1 MLMGMTRWQPDAGN
15 RLAQAAL
22 ELYAEHGFDAT
33 TSAAVAARAG
43 VTERTFFRHH
53 ADKREV
59 LFAGSTALQ
68 DVMVEAVVD
77 APRTETPL
85 EVLRVSVKA
94 AEALFPPIAQARL
107 RQSVIEA
114 APELVER
121 ELAKLE
127 ALSVALASALRD
139 RGVTPFVADIAARV
153 AVAVFKVAYGRWIEE
168 QERLNFSV
176 LVDLSFDELFTLVDG

>member
-1 MLMGMTRWQPDAGN
+1 MGPMTRWQPDAAN

-22 ELYAEHGFDAT
+22 DLYAEHGFDAT
-33 TSAAVAARAG
+33 TSAAIAARAG

-68 DVMVEAVVD
+68 DTMVD
-77 APRTETPL
+77 AVANAPDATEPL
-85 EVLRVSVKA
+85 QVLRASIKA
-94 AEALFPPIAQARL
+94 AEPLFPPVAQARL

-127 ALSVALASALRD
+127 SLSAGLAAALQS
-139 RGVTPFVADIAARV
+139 RGTGARAAETAARV
-153 AVAVFKVAYGRWIEE
+153 AVALFKVAYDRWLDEKESI
-168 QERLNFSV
+168 NFSV
-176 LVDLSFDELFTLVDG
+176 LVDLSFEELAALVDG